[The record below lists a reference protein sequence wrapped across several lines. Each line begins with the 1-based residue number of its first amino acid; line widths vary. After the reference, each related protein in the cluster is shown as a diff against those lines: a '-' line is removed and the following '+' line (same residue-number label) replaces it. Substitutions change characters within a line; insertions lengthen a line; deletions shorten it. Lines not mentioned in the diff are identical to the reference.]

1 MLESD
6 AYQSGYDDGVEDAKN
21 GKSRNFPRV
30 CRYWRQSA
38 IDSYCEGYK
47 DGYKAGCFLRA
58 MDR

>member
-6 AYQSGYDDGVEDAKN
+6 AYQSGYDDGVKDAKD
-21 GKSRNFPRV
+21 GKSRNFARV
-30 CRYWRQSA
+30 CRYSRRSA
-38 IDSYCEGYK
+38 INSYCEGYK